1 MRNVKYILNDND
13 LYDFQRIQEELT
25 RRAAEGWHLEKV
37 THFLWKFRRGEPK
50 AVRYEI
56 ICTASGSEY
65 NSQPTEEEKDLA
77 DFCAEAGWEL
87 AAAVAGVQIYRTEAP
102 GAPSLETDEVQ
113 KFRNIRRAMQKH
125 LFPQL
130 WGRIALFAVQLLIY
144 GSRSIREPASML
156 SSSMMLFLLAGCTGI
171 VLENGFQLAA
181 VLRWLRRAGRAV
193 EAGLPIPPNLCFRR
207 FRWVRW
213 GSLALYLLGLLYA
226 GGPGIVLA
234 VLILVP
240 VAAVTSLVTLAVT
253 KRLHASRNVNI
264 WAPALVTMAVILLSR
279 PLISPLLTTE
289 EKPVE
294 FPLTLNQLT
303 GENGDRLTIG
313 VDSSPLVSYGRYYDF
328 GPVNQ
333 IQYTVADVHC
343 PLFYDMIRSDLEQK
357 LFQSAGYRGNT
368 TLPDGLQESLATD
381 YLCRNTGAS
390 EDRWLLCW
398 EDRIVYLYANWSLTD
413 EQLSAIAEIL
423 NP

>member
-1 MRNVKYILNDND
+1 MKDVKYILGDNILCD
-13 LYDFQRIQEELT
+13 YQRIQEKLT
-25 RRAAEGWHLEKV
+25 RMAAKGWHLEKF
-37 THFLWKFRRGEPK
+37 TNLYWKFRRGEPK
-50 AVRYEI
+50 QVRYEV
-56 ICTASGSEY
+56 TYSADASAY
-65 NSQPTEEEKDLA
+65 NSRRTEAEEELA
-77 DFCAEAGWEL
+77 FLCAEAGWEL
-87 AAAVAGVQIYRTEAP
+87 AAAYAQVQIYRNTDPDATP
-102 GAPSLETDEVQ
+102 LETDEVQ
-113 KFRNIRRAMQKH
+113 KFENLRKNMLKH
-125 LFPQL
+125 FIPQQF
-130 WGRIALFAVQLLIY
+130 WTFVLFAVQFLLY
-144 GSRSIREPASML
+144 GSRTLREPAAML
-156 SSSMMLFLLAGCTGI
+156 SSSTMVLILATSAVAALEYTCLLI
-171 VLENGFQLAA
+171 HDLL
-181 VLRWLRRAGRAV
+181 WLRRAGRAV
-193 EAGLPIPPNLCFRR
+193 GAGQAIPPNMFYRK
-207 FRWVRW
+207 FRWVMW
-213 GSLALYLLGLLYA
+213 TTAALFLLGLLFA
-226 GGPGIVLA
+226 AGPGIVLA

-381 YLCRNTGAS
+381 YLCQNTGAS